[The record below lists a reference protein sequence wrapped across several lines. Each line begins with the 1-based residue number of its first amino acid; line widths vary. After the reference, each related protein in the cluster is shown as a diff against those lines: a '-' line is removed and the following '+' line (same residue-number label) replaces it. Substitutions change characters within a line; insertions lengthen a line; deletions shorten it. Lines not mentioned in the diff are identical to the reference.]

1 MTGTSDCIENKKEGS
16 VSKTMQER
24 RKRRGPIIDFL
35 LLSLI
40 VTLTTIILFIILS
53 KDDFKFQKIS
63 ASKESE
69 TESVNS
75 HLSTESS
82 AFPGIR
88 IVTDVSNDK
97 RTPFAIHYPQTDN
110 EVFNDAVLQYISDS
124 KENYLTSM
132 KKNKDTDAMGEL
144 NISLETFP
152 YREHYYSFVLTKML
166 YVGGANHEVSTKTF
180 FINNETGEQITIQTL
195 LQNDENN
202 LSTLAVNVRKDLQK
216 NLQLKDELFND
227 ELLKATEPKWS
238 NFNRF
243 AIVDDSLQIYFDEYE
258 IASGAAGTP
267 IVKLPLS
274 LINPLLA
281 SEFQIAME
289 NVKPI
294 NPPPTGDPNKK
305 RIALTFDDGPHP
317 KVTEQILNILDK
329 YHAKA
334 TFFMLGSRVQYYPD
348 IVKDVLA
355 RGHEIGNHSWN
366 HPVLTKLTQEQVM
379 KEYNTT
385 ATEIEKAIN
394 QGATVFRPP
403 YGATNDTI
411 NAEIPIPV
419 VLWTIDTLDWKHRNA
434 QQLLPHVKNNL
445 HNNAIVL
452 MHDIH
457 QSTAD
462 GLDAVLAYLQEQ
474 GYEFVTVSEILP
486 YRQ

>member
-1 MTGTSDCIENKKEGS
+1 M
-16 VSKTMQER
+16 
-24 RKRRGPIIDFL
+24 
-35 LLSLI
+35 
-40 VTLTTIILFIILS
+40 
-53 KDDFKFQKIS
+53 
-63 ASKESE
+63 
-69 TESVNS
+69 
-75 HLSTESS
+75 
-82 AFPGIR
+82 
-88 IVTDVSNDK
+88 
-97 RTPFAIHYPQTDN
+97 
-110 EVFNDAVLQYISDS
+110 
-124 KENYLTSM
+124 
-132 KKNKDTDAMGEL
+132 
-144 NISLETFP
+144 
-152 YREHYYSFVLTKML
+152 
-166 YVGGANHEVSTKTF
+166 
-180 FINNETGEQITIQTL
+180 
-195 LQNDENN
+195 
-202 LSTLAVNVRKDLQK
+202 
-216 NLQLKDELFND
+216 
-227 ELLKATEPKWS
+227 
-238 NFNRF
+238 
-243 AIVDDSLQIYFDEYE
+243 
-258 IASGAAGTP
+258 
-267 IVKLPLS
+267 KLPLS